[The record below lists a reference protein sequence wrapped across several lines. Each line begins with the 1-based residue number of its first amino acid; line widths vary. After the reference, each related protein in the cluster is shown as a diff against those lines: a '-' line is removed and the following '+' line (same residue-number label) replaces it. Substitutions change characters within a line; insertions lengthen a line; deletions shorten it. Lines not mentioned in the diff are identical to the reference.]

1 MTARYDAIVIGGGV
15 NGLVAAAVLAR
26 AGRKTLL
33 LERRDGIG
41 GQARSTEFAAGF
53 KGAALGGDAG
63 WLPPGVVRALRL
75 PVPELVLPQETL
87 AVRAADREW
96 LVLSRDLGR
105 SAEAIRRYSVKDAQ
119 QWADFCNRMAKHAG
133 FLAALY
139 SLPPPDIDASR
150 PGELLPLLSLARK
163 LRGLGRRDMVELLR
177 TVPLPVQELLDD
189 GFECE
194 PLKAALAASAL
205 RDLRQGPRSGG
216 TAFGLLHA
224 QVGSAPG
231 AIRGLGYWKAGPDAL
246 AAALAAAARTG
257 GAEIRAGAEVI
268 GVLAREDRVTGV
280 TLAHGEEIPA
290 PVVLSSLDPARTLL
304 GLVDPVWLDPEFLL
318 AVRNIKFRGS
328 SVKVSYA
335 LDALPAFA
343 GLADR
348 QAALTGTLSLSGSL
362 LELERAADAA
372 KYGRISERPH
382 VELQLPSLR
391 WPDLAPPG
399 KHVLVAHAQWAPYR
413 LRSGGWDADTRAAL
427 GDRITQAIEQ
437 AAPGFGALVREREVL
452 TPADLEQRYGL
463 TEGALTHGE
472 MSLDQILFMR
482 PVAGAARYAMPLAG
496 LYLCGA
502 GAHPGPGISGGPGW
516 LAAKRV
522 LADS

>member
-1 MTARYDAIVIGGGV
+1 MTNRYDAIVIGAGV
-15 NGLVAAAVLAR
+15 NGLVAAGVLAR

-41 GQARSTEFAAGF
+41 GQARSTEFAPGF
-53 KGAALGGDAG
+53 KSTALGGDAG

-75 PVPELVLPQETL
+75 PVPELVLPQATL
-87 AVRAADREW
+87 AVRSDEREW
-96 LVLSRDLGR
+96 LVLSRDLAG
-105 SAEAIRRYSVKDAQ
+105 SAAAIRRYSMRDAQ
-119 QWADFCNRMAKHAG
+119 RWADFCSRLAKHAG

-139 SLPPPDIDASR
+139 SLPPPDLDASR
-150 PGELLPLLSLARK
+150 PGELLPLLGIAWK

-177 TVPLPVQELLDD
+177 TVPMPVQELLDD
-189 GFECE
+189 SLECE
-194 PLKAALAASAL
+194 PLKAALASSAI
-205 RDLRQGPRSGG
+205 RELRQGPRSGG
-216 TAFGLLHA
+216 TAFGLLHS
-224 QVGSAPG
+224 QVGAAPG

-246 AAALAAAARTG
+246 AAALAATARTSG
-257 GAEIRAGAEVI
+257 VEIRAGAEVAS
-268 GVLAREDRVTGV
+268 VLVQEDRVSGV
-280 TLAHGEEIPA
+280 VLAQGEEILAPA
-290 PVVLSSLDPARTLL
+290 VLSSLDPARTLL

-318 AVRNIKFRGS
+318 AVRNIRFRGC

-335 LDALPAFA
+335 LDAVPEFA
-343 GLADR
+343 GLPDKAV
-348 QAALTGTLSLSGSL
+348 LTGTLSLSGSL

-382 VELQLPSLR
+382 VEVQIPSLR

-399 KHVLVAHAQWAPYR
+399 KHVLVAHAQWAPFR
-413 LRSGGWDADTRAAL
+413 LRSGAWDTDTREAV
-427 GDRITQAIEQ
+427 GDRITQTIEQ

-452 TPADLEQRYGL
+452 SPADLELRYAL

-482 PVAGAARYAMPLAG
+482 PVAGAARYAMPVGG

-522 LADS
+522 LSDS